1 MWNIKRFE
9 DKKMKKYRKKQT
21 KNVKK
26 SEEEKNIREIL
37 DIVKSSYYQYYE
49 RTQNIDNKSGFFIAF
64 HGAVLLLLVNPE
76 NINQIFNMQLQ
87 NIGQI
92 LKYGAIV
99 IIEISI
105 LILAIISI
113 CLFICSLKSRK
124 IKYLPSSIC
133 NEKYFN
139 CSNLSLNKELIKGYK
154 EIANYNESIIEKKHT
169 LYNYASIITLVAV
182 VLLGINLIIKMI

>member
-1 MWNIKRFE
+1 
-9 DKKMKKYRKKQT
+9 MKKYRKKQT